1 MAQSW
6 WSYNAVIG
14 PQWTAANGA
23 GMSLIWPVI
32 LAFWAGWVVALLARK
47 DADGLWWHER
57 KLGLTA
63 GSGWAH
69 EFKRLAAFI
78 VMFQVTCLLVVT
90 LPPMI
95 ARLAFGGPSL
105 LVP

>member
-1 MAQSW
+1 
-6 WSYNAVIG
+6 
-14 PQWTAANGA
+14 
-23 GMSLIWPVI
+23 MSLIWPVI
-32 LAFWAGWVVALLARK
+32 LALWATWIVILLARK
-47 DADGLWWHER
+47 DENGLWWHER

-69 EFKRLAAFI
+69 EFKRLGAFI

-95 ARLAFGGPSL
+95 TRILFGAPSL